1 MKLIK
6 RCLHCQAVEEVEIDL
21 SNEPELDSVLA
32 ENFAHVATHNC
43 DGGGLGILL
52 TVGLVE

>member
-6 RCLHCQAVEEVEIDL
+6 RCLNCQTVEQVELDL

-32 ENFAHVATHNC
+32 ESFAHVETHKC

-52 TVGLVE
+52 TVGFVE